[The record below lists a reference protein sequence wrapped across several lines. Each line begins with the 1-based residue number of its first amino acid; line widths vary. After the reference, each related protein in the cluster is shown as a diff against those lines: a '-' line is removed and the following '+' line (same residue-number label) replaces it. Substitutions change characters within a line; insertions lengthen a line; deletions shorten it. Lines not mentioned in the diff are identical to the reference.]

1 MRVTN
6 TSAASR
12 RSGISGIV
20 HDSLRNETYARA
32 RAHHVKP
39 GMRVFEIG
47 TGLLAMLAVRGIEA
61 GSGHHPEPES
71 DQAPPRWQA
80 MSEFDQEKPFNQA
93 TSNVPEMLFR
103 QNDGIKN
110 TPRPCSA
117 KPAISDRAPLKIRL
131 AREGGHPVFRFSGF
145 PPPRERRGVCLEVPD
160 SLIGWHTQTYSA
172 APRLACA
179 LPLRIRCDIGQDVIH
194 QRVELES
201 LCRAY
206 DPDQMNLPGERP
218 TDFEV
223 AGLQRHALHIADAV
237 GVGM

>member
-1 MRVTN
+1 
-6 TSAASR
+6 
-12 RSGISGIV
+12 
-20 HDSLRNETYARA
+20 
-32 RAHHVKP
+32 
-39 GMRVFEIG
+39 MRVFEIG

-93 TSNVPEMLFR
+93 TSNVPEMLFRQNDGIKNTPRPCSAKPAISSNVPEMLFR

-172 APRLACA
+172 APRLACT
-179 LPLRIRCDIGQDVIH
+179 LPLRIRRDIGQDVIH